1 MLYHVSPTA
10 GLKLL
15 EPRPSTHGKAYVYA
29 LPDRTAALLFG
40 ARHDDF
46 DFLIDEEAG
55 VPAVWECWPG
65 AFEAVFR
72 GKRCS
77 VYAVQVEGFVQGAT
91 GWDPEWVCPRSVA
104 VQSEEPVA
112 DLAAALEAGIAA
124 GQLILYRFSE
134 EPAYKKLIAGHITD
148 RLIRF
153 DRVDAAGEDPRFQTH
168 FACLL
173 AALREVLSGSY
184 L

>member
-65 AFEAVFR
+65 AFETVFR

-77 VYAVQVEGFVQGAT
+77 VYAVQEEGFVQGAT
-91 GWDPEWVCPRSVA
+91 GWDPERVCPRPVA

-124 GQLILYRFSE
+124 GQLVLHRFSG

-153 DRVDAAGEDPRFQTH
+153 DRVDAAGQDPRFQTH
-168 FACLL
+168 FARLL
-173 AALREVLSGSY
+173 AALQEVLSGNY